1 MFTRFSSSLRSTAR
15 AAAPSTRGYATASTS
30 ATSNSAPY
38 FLGAGLAGAA
48 AFYYSTLDQRQLL
61 AEQRQGTEK
70 TPEGTTKVK
79 GESALSPEE
88 FRSFKLAEVLP
99 YNYNTSRFIFDLPD
113 GTSSGLTVASALVVK
128 ATKEGEALG
137 KNGKPVIRPYTPT
150 TAPDVE
156 GKLGPSQDH
165 PIIRS
170 ALLITLDTQELLIK
184 HYPGGAMT
192 EHIFKLK
199 PGDELA
205 IKGPIPKFPYKA
217 NEFESIALIAG
228 GSGITPMWQ
237 ILQAINAQV
246 SPQACWPRRVA
257 LTWRFGGSSPV
268 SPTVNSNP
276 EDKTKATLIF
286 ANVTEEDI
294 LLRKEF
300 EGLAKSKPDQF
311 SVVFPLDKP
320 PANWTGPTG
329 YVNSEV
335 LEAALKGFGT
345 GPEKKEKVKVFVC
358 GPPGQMKA
366 ISGTK
371 KSMKEQG
378 PVEGVLK
385 ELGYTE
391 EQVYKF

>member
-1 MFTRFSSSLRSTAR
+1 MFTRFSSSIRSTAR

-30 ATSNSAPY
+30 ATSNTAPY

-48 AFYYSTLDQRQLL
+48 AFYYSTSDQRQLL
-61 AEQRQGTEK
+61 AEQKQGTEK
-70 TPEGTTKVK
+70 TPEGTIKVK

-88 FRSFKLAEVLP
+88 FRTFKLAEVHP
-99 YNYNTSRFIFDLPD
+99 YNHNTSRFVFDLPE

-128 ATKEGEALG
+128 ATKEGEAVG

-156 GKLGPSQDH
+156 GKL
-165 PIIRS
+165 
-170 ALLITLDTQELLIK
+170 ELLIK
-184 HYPGGAMT
+184 HYPDGVMT

-205 IKGPIPKFPYKA
+205 FKGPIPKFPYKA

-237 ILQAINAQV
+237 ILQAVNA
-246 SPQACWPRRVA
+246 
-257 LTWRFGGSSPV
+257 
-268 SPTVNSNP
+268 NP

-286 ANVTEEDI
+286 SNVTEEDI

-300 EGLAKSKPDQF
+300 EELAKSKPDQF
-311 SVVFPLDKP
+311 SVVFVLDKP
-320 PANWTGPTG
+320 PKGWTGPTG
-329 YVNSEV
+329 YLNGEAVK
-335 LEAALKGFGT
+335 AALKGFGT
-345 GPEKKEKVKVFVC
+345 EPEKKEKVKVFVC

-366 ISGTK
+366 ISGPK